1 MLVCAPS
8 NAAIDEVAKR
18 LKDGVRNSEG
28 RLVVPNIVRVGA
40 DMTINISVKDISLD
54 QLVDQRLNS
63 DPKQANASSAST
75 TMASLRTEMDSL
87 RNIKASKLQELTNL
101 RDNVLRMQAL
111 ELEIKS
117 LNSQRMSLSQHLNRI
132 KDQQKSD
139 SRTLDAARRKYRAE
153 VLRDADIICS
163 TLSGAGH
170 EVLQNL
176 DFEMVVID
184 EAAQS
189 VELSSLIPLKYRSKR
204 CIMVGGALCSLGTF
218 HPHADLYIDPQ
229 QLPPTVL
236 SPLATKFGY
245 GQSLFVR
252 IQKNR
257 PDAVHL
263 LRYVVTLDMSMAV
276 IEVFQVFN
284 IECTQTSVAY
294 PARFFMPSVSLMA
307 LEWPKKRISFGT
319 NTLCLEPTSSLMWQV
334 DMNSL
339 LTVVIH

>member
-1 MLVCAPS
+1 MPPLKMLICAPS

-18 LKDGVRNSEG
+18 LKDGVRDSLG

-40 DMTINISVKDISLD
+40 EQVVNISVKDIFLD

-63 DPKQANASSAST
+63 DPSQTSASFAST
-75 TMASLRTEMDSL
+75 TMTSLRAEMDAL
-87 RNIKASKLQELTNL
+87 RNIRTLKMQEMTNL
-101 RDNVLRMQAL
+101 HDNPFGLQAL
-111 ELEIKS
+111 ELELKS
-117 LNSQRMSLSQHLNRI
+117 LNNKRISLSQQLNRI

-153 VLRDADIICS
+153 VLTNADIICS

-170 EVLQNL
+170 EVLENL
-176 DFEMVVID
+176 NFEIIVID

-204 CIMVGGALCSLGTF
+204 CIMVGGARHSLLS
-218 HPHADLYIDPQ
+218 AWLMLICIIDPQ

-236 SPLATKFGY
+236 SPLADKFGY

-252 IQKNR
+252 LQKSR

-263 LRYVVTLDMSMAV
+263 LRYVFILDSPIAV
-276 IEVFQVFN
+276 V
-284 IECTQTSVAY
+284 
-294 PARFFMPSVSLMA
+294 
-307 LEWPKKRISFGT
+307 
-319 NTLCLEPTSSLMWQV
+319 
-334 DMNSL
+334 
-339 LTVVIH
+339 